1 MITPIELHN
10 RQHKAGRGYK
20 KKEMDLFLEE
30 VFENYEQLYKENVEL
45 KDKISRLSD
54 GVQQY
59 KTMETALQKALVL
72 AEKTSKDTIESASQK
87 AALLEKEA
95 KLKADTIVN
104 NALSKSEEIK
114 KQCIL
119 LLKQYNQFKAQ
130 YKQIALKQIELLD
143 GDFYE
148 IYSKDLIDAVN
159 EASKGGD
166 NIVSENENTDKHVGH
181 IIADD
186 IENAEK
192 KPSETE
198 NESEQKITEDEET
211 AENNNTKN
219 TEIINDKIS
228 ENYKADNNAK
238 TKAKAEA
245 DKFETE
251 KRTEHID
258 SHSQSSKKNSD
269 EQASDTKNANERKI
283 SEAAHDVNGT
293 ETPLNKHIKRAIKIG
308 SDMTEF
314 KDSPNKKVISQ
325 VNFTVKN
332 NGEVD
337 FSDDSVSDDFNV
349 DDILNGDTKEFTP
362 FETEAIDRAAK
373 DIDRKNEINEEENS
387 DKKEN
392 SNETEE
398 ITDEDNDE
406 NLNRSIRKL
415 RSQLAKDRKSSTTS
429 SSFEFFDNE

>member
-166 NIVSENENTDKHVGH
+166 NIVPEDQNTDKHVGH

-192 KPSETE
+192 KLSKTE
-198 NESEQKITEDEET
+198 NESEQKIIEDEET
-211 AENNNTKN
+211 DENNKIKN
-219 TEIINDKIS
+219 TEIINDKTS
-228 ENYKADNNAK
+228 ENNKADNNDK
-238 TKAKAEA
+238 TKAKA

-258 SHSQSSKKNSD
+258 SHFQSSKKNSD
-269 EQASDTKNANERKI
+269 EQATDTKNANERKI
-283 SEAAHDVNGT
+283 SEAAHNVSGT
-293 ETPLNKHIKRAIKIG
+293 ETSLNKHIKRAIKIG

-314 KDSPNKKVISQ
+314 KDSSNKKVISQ

-337 FSDDSVSDDFNV
+337 FSDDFNA

-387 DKKEN
+387 DKTEN

-398 ITDEDNDE
+398 NTAEDNDE

-415 RSQLAKDRKSSTTS
+415 RSQLAKDRKSSAAS

>member
-10 RQHKAGRGYK
+10 RQHKTGRGYK

-45 KDKISRLSD
+45 KEKISRLSD

-72 AEKTSKDTIESASQK
+72 AEKTSKDTIESANQK
-87 AALLEKEA
+87 AAVIEKEA

-159 EASKGGD
+159 EASKSD
-166 NIVSENENTDKHVGH
+166 EKAVSESDKNVEDKLYDTD
-181 IIADD
+181 
-186 IENAEK
+186 
-192 KPSETE
+192 
-198 NESEQKITEDEET
+198 
-211 AENNNTKN
+211 KN
-219 TEIINDKIS
+219 TEHKVTEPDKNTEYKVTEPDKNAEQNIS
-228 ENYKADNNAK
+228 K
-238 TKAKAEA
+238 TLPASGNSGI
-245 DKFETE
+245 
-251 KRTEHID
+251 RTEL
-258 SHSQSSKKNSD
+258 
-269 EQASDTKNANERKI
+269 DTDNTESNKH
-283 SEAAHDVNGT
+283 AAQDVV
-293 ETPLNKHIKRAIKIG
+293 EPAESLNKHIDRAIKIG
-308 SDMTEF
+308 SDMTE
-314 KDSPNKKVISQ
+314 ISDNTHENDTPQ
-325 VNFTVKN
+325 VTFTVKN
-332 NGEVD
+332 NSEVA
-337 FSDDSVSDDFNV
+337 FHTNETVS

-362 FETEAIDRAAK
+362 FETEAIGRAAK
-373 DIDRKNEINEEENS
+373 ALKTSTDRTEKGNHTNAQISKSTVTREIPKDEKDKLKDDKKK
-387 DKKEN
+387 DKKERIKKN
-392 SNETEE
+392 KNEDTNAEN
-398 ITDEDNDE
+398 NDE
-406 NLNRSIRKL
+406 KLSSSIRKL
-415 RSQLAKDRKSSTTS
+415 RSQLADDRKSSGST

>member
-10 RQHKAGRGYK
+10 RQHKTGRGYK

-45 KDKISRLSD
+45 KEKISRLSD

-87 AALLEKEA
+87 AAVIEKEA

-159 EASKGGD
+159 EASKSD
-166 NIVSENENTDKHVGH
+166 EKAVSESEKTVPESDKNVEDKLYDTD
-181 IIADD
+181 
-186 IENAEK
+186 
-192 KPSETE
+192 
-198 NESEQKITEDEET
+198 
-211 AENNNTKN
+211 KN
-219 TEIINDKIS
+219 TEHKVTEPDKNTEYKVSETDKNAEQNIS
-228 ENYKADNNAK
+228 K
-238 TKAKAEA
+238 TLSASGNSGI
-245 DKFETE
+245 
-251 KRTEHID
+251 RTEL
-258 SHSQSSKKNSD
+258 
-269 EQASDTKNANERKI
+269 DTDNTESNKH
-283 SEAAHDVNGT
+283 AAQDVV
-293 ETPLNKHIKRAIKIG
+293 EPAESLNKHIDRAIKIG
-308 SDMTEF
+308 SDMTE
-314 KDSPNKKVISQ
+314 ISDNTHGNDTPQ
-325 VNFTVKN
+325 VTFTVKDN
-332 NGEVD
+332 SEVAFHTND
-337 FSDDSVSDDFNV
+337 TVS

-362 FETEAIDRAAK
+362 FETEAIGRAAK
-373 DIDRKNEINEEENS
+373 ALKTSTDRTEKGNHTNAQISKSTVTREIPKDEKDKLKDDKKK
-387 DKKEN
+387 DKKERIKKN
-392 SNETEE
+392 K
-398 ITDEDNDE
+398 IEDTNAENNDE
-406 NLNRSIRKL
+406 KLSSSIRKL
-415 RSQLAKDRKSSTTS
+415 RSQLADDRKSSGNT